1 MLGWLTRVLVGG
13 PDREVKRYWPKVA
26 KINALEPEFERLS
39 NEELRAKTQEFR
51 RRYEQGES
59 LDDLLPEA
67 FAAVREANKRTLG
80 QRHFDVQLIGGI
92 VLHEGKIAEMKTGE
106 GKTAVATLA
115 AYLNALPGR
124 GVHVVTVNDYLAR
137 RDTEWMGPIYHLLGL
152 RVACIQHDR
161 ALIYAPPADG
171 SPRTTPLGS
180 GEFLQEIPRKEAYLA
195 DIVYGTNS
203 EFGFDYLRDNMVYDL
218 SARVQRELNYAI
230 IDEVDNILIDEART
244 PLIIS
249 GPAEEPTELYYR
261 FAQVVRQLREGRD
274 YEVDLK
280 MRAVILTEE
289 GVDRVEKLLG
299 VDNIYDERN
308 YRLVHYLDN
317 ALKAQVLY
325 QRDRDYVVKNGEV
338 IIVDEFTGRLM
349 YGRRY
354 SEGLHQAIEA
364 KEGVRIQR
372 ESKTWATITIQ
383 NYFRL
388 YKKLAGMTGTAK
400 TEEEEFQK
408 IYNLDVVVI
417 PTHRPM
423 IRQDFPDQVYKT
435 EKAKFEAVVREIEEL
450 HKIGRPVLVGTTSI
464 EKSERL
470 SQLLTQR
477 GIPHQVLNAKYHELE
492 AQIIAQAG
500 RKGAVT
506 IATNMAGRGTDIK
519 LGGTGDPDEPWTE
532 EHERL
537 AQEIMKKYPTIT
549 RDMLEGRSL
558 ESLEVLL
565 LGGLHII
572 GTERHEARRID
583 NQLRGRA
590 GRQGDPGSSRFY
602 LSLEDDLMRR
612 FGSDRIAGLMD
623 KLGLEDDQPIEAGVL
638 TSAIE
643 NAQIKVEGYNFDIR
657 KHTLQYDDVMN
668 KQREVV
674 YGQRLRILQEPD
686 LKPIILDMVAD
697 VLESMIQNHLA
708 SDEREEWD
716 LEGLYREVK
725 HMLGLPDGAPGRTL
739 ADLEPLSK
747 DEIRD
752 TLLTW
757 AEEVYEERIRGV
769 PPELV
774 HQVER
779 WVLLQV
785 IDNLWTEHLTVIE
798 DLREGIGLRAY
809 GQRDPLVEFK
819 AEAFRLFEELKAN
832 IKVEVAHL
840 FYRLRFEQ
848 APPAPPPTTQLV
860 TNKEEEAAASAPV
873 LRRNGQPTQAPAP
886 ARPRAQAA
894 PARSAA
900 TVGASAPVVMKKVGR
915 NDPCP
920 CGSGKKYKKCHGR

>member
-1 MLGWLTRVLVGG
+1 MIGWLTRVLTGG
-13 PDREVKRYWPKVA
+13 SDREVKRYWPRVA
-26 KINALEPEFERLS
+26 KINALEPAFERLS

-80 QRHFDVQLIGGI
+80 QRHFDVQLIGGM

-152 RVACIQHDR
+152 KVACIQHDR

-171 SPRTTPLGS
+171 APRTTPLGS
-180 GEFLQEIPRKEAYLA
+180 GEFLQEISRKEAYLA

-218 SARVQRELNYAI
+218 AARVQRELNYAI

-249 GPAEEPTELYYR
+249 GPSEQPTELYYR
-261 FAQVVRQLREGRD
+261 FAQVARQLREGRD

-280 MRAVILTEE
+280 LRAVTLTEE

-299 VDNIYDERN
+299 VENIYDERN

-423 IRQDFPDQVYKT
+423 IRQDFADQVYKT
-435 EKAKFEAVVREIEEL
+435 EKAKYEAVVREIEEL
-450 HKIGRPVLVGTTSI
+450 HKIGRPVLVGPTSI

-470 SQLLTQR
+470 SQLLKQR

-537 AQEIMKKYPTIT
+537 AREIMEKYPTVT

-643 NAQIKVEGYNFDIR
+643 NAQTKVEGYNFDIR

-668 KQREVV
+668 KQREVI
-674 YGQRLRILQEPD
+674 YGQRLRILQETD

-697 VLESMIQNHLA
+697 VLESMVQNHLA

-725 HMLGLPDGAPGRTL
+725 NMLGLSDGAPGRTL
-739 ADLEPLSK
+739 ADLENLSK

-752 TLLTW
+752 TVLSW
-757 AEEVYEERIRGV
+757 AEEVYEERTAGM

-819 AEAFRLFEELKAN
+819 AEAFRLFEELKEN
-832 IKVEVAHL
+832 IKIEVAHL

-848 APPAPPPTTQLV
+848 APPPPPTTELV
-860 TNKEEEAAASAPV
+860 TNKEEEAAASGTA
-873 LRRNGQPTQAPAP
+873 LRRNGPPRAATAPA
-886 ARPRAQAA
+886 ARPQAQAA
-894 PARSAA
+894 RQA
-900 TVGASAPVVMKKVGR
+900 TAVGASAAVAPRKIGR